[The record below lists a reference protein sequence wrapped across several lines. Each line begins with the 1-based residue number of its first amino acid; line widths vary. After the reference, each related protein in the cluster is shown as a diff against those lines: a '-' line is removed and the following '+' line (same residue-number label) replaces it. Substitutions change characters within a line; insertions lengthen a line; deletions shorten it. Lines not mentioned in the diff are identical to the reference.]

1 MKKKIIVLIIIFV
14 FIVLLILG
22 ILYFNYTLEVTSIK
36 VINFNNETN
45 ELTIEIAKK
54 DKVANKFMEEL
65 NKINKDYVFREY
77 MTKEEDD
84 EKMLNTLVSRA
95 KKEGLEQGI
104 EQNKK
109 EFINKLISKNYTIKQ
124 ISELLDIT
132 EDEIEKI
139 LKQ

>member
-95 KKEGLEQGI
+95 KKEGI

-109 EFINKLISKNYTIKQ
+109 EFIDKLISKNYTIKQ

-132 EDEIEKI
+132 EDEIKRI
-139 LKQ
+139 LEQ

>member
-1 MKKKIIVLIIIFV
+1 MKKKIIALIIIFV

-95 KKEGLEQGI
+95 KKEGI
-104 EQNKK
+104 EQKQK
-109 EFINKLISKNYTIKQ
+109 EVIDKLISKNYTIKQ

-132 EDEIEKI
+132 EDEIKRI
-139 LKQ
+139 LEQ